1 MAVTRLKRK
10 ARKNIARQ
18 KNKLR
23 VIKQLNFKPSLK
35 NVDIEEL
42 KASFPAKKEA

>member
-1 MAVTRLKRK
+1 MAVTRLMRK

-23 VIKQLNFKPSLK
+23 VIKQLNYKPALT

-42 KASFPAKKEA
+42 KASFPKKSE